1 MTKNEFVSALKE
13 KLSGIP
19 EREADERIA
28 FFVEMIDDRMEEG
41 FSEADSVAMAGDI
54 DSIVAQIISEV
65 PMALIVKEKVKP
77 KKKLRAWETVLIILG
92 SPVWLSLLIA
102 AIAVFISLYAVLW
115 SLVVCCWAVFVTLAA
130 CAFGA
135 FFGAGVILSG
145 GNVPSGVAMIGA
157 GAVLFGLSVFAF
169 FISLAVGKG
178 AARLTKK
185 IGNGIKKCFMKKE
198 AK

>member
-115 SLVVCCWAVFVTLAA
+115 LLVVCCWAAFVTLAA

-135 FFGAGVILSG
+135 FFGAGVILSE

-169 FISLAVGKG
+169 FISLAAGKG
-178 AARLTKK
+178 VARLTKK